1 MRNATHFLD
10 PHHFKVD
17 KNVVLIWK
25 AGKWK
30 PSAYHVPGYFLLQP
44 DIVDLN
50 KIKDDP
56 AAKFMKAYGLR
67 RSQVNKMLVD
77 GVVLKID

>member
-1 MRNATHFLD
+1 MKHATHFLY
-10 PHHFKVD
+10 PHHFKVS
-17 KNVVLIWK
+17 KNAVLIWK
-25 AGKWK
+25 GKAWK
-30 PSAYHVPGYFLLQP
+30 PSAYHVAGYFLLQP

-67 RSQVNKMLVD
+67 RSQVNKMLSD
-77 GVVLKID
+77 GVLKID